1 MTVQF
6 HPLIYADFFERGTG
20 YIESFYFF
28 YIVVKSTNQMT
39 SQFKPEKFKLI
50 DASFEEFQK
59 AIHEGHLRAREARLI
74 PVLKAGDEMAL
85 ASVFLS
91 SLKYVKEY
99 REKFFKAIKFK
110 KTSQIF
116 YYTEVA
122 FHPDSD
128 YSSSRLDGL
137 ILSVAKG
144 KIKDAVIL
152 EFKGKGGTVDP
163 VQIEQYLSLNKSTLK
178 ADKLVSISPEYVP
191 DVDHLPYNPIGKSKS
206 VELYHFSWSHLKN
219 IASLLLFQNGDN
231 IEDEDQVNILNE
243 VLYYLESDINGLKG
257 FSQMKSG
264 WKSVVEAIKTGLP
277 PKKEDLDEAVQSW
290 FEEQTDMAHL
300 LSAELGVP
308 VTTSSAKKDGNLLKK
323 LKTETSLLQKTNQ
336 LKFQLIIKDVVS
348 DIDVTADFRN
358 ETIEMSI
365 SLNAPSE
372 DNKRNRARLTWLNN
386 QLKKAEERESQA
398 FETLSNDIYIDVSI
412 KFGRQPLRYKLA
424 DFHLAWDD
432 LVNEK
437 EITSFTIIAIKDVGS
452 KFKQPKKFVEL
463 IELMMFDYY
472 QGLVQNLKSYTRP
485 APRISNHD

>member
-1 MTVQF
+1 
-6 HPLIYADFFERGTG
+6 
-20 YIESFYFF
+20 
-28 YIVVKSTNQMT
+28 MT
-39 SQFKPEKFKLI
+39 SQFKPEKFKLP

-59 AIHEGHLRAREARLI
+59 AIHDGHLRAREARLI

-85 ASVFLS
+85 ASVLLS

-110 KTSQIF
+110 KTSQIY

-122 FHPDSD
+122 FSNKD

-152 EFKGKGGTVDP
+152 EFKGKNGTVDP
-163 VQIEQYLSLNKSTLK
+163 KQIEQYLSLNRSTFK

-191 DVDHLPYNPIGKSKS
+191 DVDHLPYVPIGRSKP
-206 VELYHFSWSHLKN
+206 VTLFHFSWSHLKN

-323 LKTETSLLQKTNQ
+323 LKTETSLLQKTHQ

-348 DIDVTADFRN
+348 DIGVTADFRN
-358 ETIEMSI
+358 ETIEMSL

-372 DNKRNRARLTWLNN
+372 ENKRNRARLTWLNN
-386 QLKKAEERESQA
+386 QLKRAEERESQV
-398 FETLSNDIYIDVSI
+398 FKTLIDDIYIDVSI

-424 DFHLAWDD
+424 DFHLASDD

-437 EITSFTIIAIKDVGS
+437 EITSFTIIAIKDIGS
-452 KFKQPKKFVEL
+452 RFKSSKKFVEL
-463 IELMMFDYY
+463 IEQMMFDYY

-485 APRISNHD
+485 APRIANHD